1 MKNKEII
8 LSLFSLFL
16 LGACGSNPVATEEVN
31 RDLNI
36 KQEDFANL
44 LQIKNIPAEQR
55 DRSTFVF
62 TDLGS
67 WMGYALPNLQSR
79 RFTGAFI
86 GPMLMSGQG
95 WVAPTFAEP
104 KLKLNDKEFDF
115 FREVQ
120 TTNYLPG
127 KLTQEFK
134 TADVN
139 ILTELCYASRYE
151 AVIRTSI
158 TNSSNQIMKVE
169 LDWLGHPY
177 FESTQYTIHDKGID
191 GFIPELNVKFH
202 VRNDR
207 AVNWSST
214 PKQFTSTEKEVTIA
228 PGHTYVSA
236 QAHTLYFANEEPTL
250 STHLLDDDGEALFIA
265 NSRRWNGNIA
275 KVLSHES
282 KYLDDNTYRNVI
294 VKAMETLNT
303 NWRGSLDDL
312 LYDGSY
318 PSYCGFFGFWSW
330 DSWKHA
336 SASALFN
343 PELAKN
349 EMRSLF
355 AYQDK
360 ETGMIPDYVSRR
372 KERINWRD
380 SKPPLASWAV
390 MNIYKATQDKE
401 FVAEMFDKLIHYHN
415 WWYSH
420 RDHDGNG
427 ICEYGSTD
435 GSLIAAAWESGM
447 DNGVRFDDA
456 IMLENKPDKSWSMN
470 QENICL
476 NSFLYKEKLTLIE
489 LAELIGRAD
498 EVKQLK
504 KEAAFI
510 KNYVQTKMYDAAS
523 GFFYDRKLDGEL
535 VKVMG
540 AECWLPLWA
549 GIATPEQAKAVSEK
563 MVHPA
568 HFFTTVPLGTL
579 DVSHPKLRATNGYW
593 RGPVW
598 IDQVY
603 FGVTGLKN
611 YGFEAEADKI
621 IKQYVKGAY
630 GLTSDGPIHENYN
643 PLTGEALNCPHFGWS
658 SATTILMLLNK

>member
-1 MKNKEII
+1 MKNKELI
-8 LSLFSLFL
+8 LALSSILLF
-16 LGACGSNPVATEEVN
+16 GACGNNSVATQEV
-31 RDLNI
+31 RLN
-36 KQEDFANL
+36 KTQEQFPNL
-44 LQIKNIPAEQR
+44 LNIKNIPKDQR
-55 DRSTFVF
+55 DRSTYVF
-62 TDLGS
+62 TDYGA
-67 WMGYALPNLQSR
+67 WMGYSLPDLQSR
-79 RFTGAFI
+79 QYNGAFI

-95 WVAPTFAEP
+95 WLAPSIAIP
-104 KLKLNDKEFDF
+104 QLKVNGEEFDF

-127 KLTQEFK
+127 RLTQEFK
-134 TADVN
+134 TAE
-139 ILTELCYASRYE
+139 IEIISELCYTSRYE
-151 AVIRTSI
+151 VVIRTLIKNKSA
-158 TNSSNQIMKVE
+158 KAVE
-169 LDWLGHPY
+169 IDLAWLGHLYSEKAEIETHAKGLTAFVPEFNVNLYIKNNKAQRVEEKEDY
-177 FESTQYTIHDKGID
+177 FEIKEAKVTVEPQQVYT
-191 GFIPELNVKFH
+191 
-202 VRNDR
+202 
-207 AVNWSST
+207 
-214 PKQFTSTEKEVTIA
+214 
-228 PGHTYVSA
+228 SA
-236 QAHTLYFANEEPTL
+236 QSHIVHFANENVATTTY
-250 STHLLDDDGEALFIA
+250 SLDDEAETAFNNNA
-265 NSRRWNGNIA
+265 QRWNGFIS
-275 KVLSHES
+275 KVLNHDS
-282 KYLDDNTYRNVI
+282 KYLEDNLYRNVV
-294 VKAMETLNT
+294 VKAMNTLTN
-303 NWRGSLDDL
+303 NWRASLDDL

-336 SASALFN
+336 SASALYN

-349 EMRSLF
+349 EVRSLF

-360 ETGMIPDYVSRR
+360 ATGMIPDYVSRR

-390 MNIYKATQDKE
+390 MNIYKATGDKE
-401 FVAEMFDKLIHYHN
+401 FVAEMFDRLIAYHN
-415 WWYSH
+415 WWYTH

-456 IMLENKPDKSWSMN
+456 VMLANAPEKSWSMD

-476 NSFLYKEKLTLIE
+476 NSFLYAEKNTLFE
-489 LAELIGRAD
+489 LATLIGRD
-498 EVKQLK
+498 NEVAHLI
-504 KEAAFI
+504 KEAKFI
-510 KNYVQTKMYDAAS
+510 KEYVQTKMYDKES
-523 GFFYDRKLDGEL
+523 GFFYDRKLESGEL

-549 GIATPEQAKAVSEK
+549 GIATPKQAKAVAEK
-563 MVHPA
+563 MVNPA

-611 YGFEAEADKI
+611 YGFDAEADKI

-643 PLTGEALNCPHFGWS
+643 PLSGEPLNCPHFGWS